1 MKNFEKFRIGDGS
14 FREKN
19 RPQSEK
25 IAKAHKICYT
35 KIRQKKKEG
44 QNKCGNKQKRVA
56 FYTLR
61 LQGKPI

>member
-1 MKNFEKFRIGDGS
+1 MAQLNYMGNKKLKLSGNK
-14 FREKN
+14 KT
-19 RPQSEK
+19 K
-25 IAKAHKICYT
+25 IAKALKICYT

-56 FYTLR
+56 FYALR